1 MTEATRRRLLDAG
14 RRAFARQ
21 GLDGARV
28 EAIAREAGVNKALI
42 NYHFRGKLGLYRE
55 VLAEELAAAS
65 QDLAGALSLER
76 DPLRRL
82 GAWPQALSAL
92 LSSRPELAPL
102 LLGERLRGGEELP
115 GGERGPGAELLA
127 ATIAAGAETGRLRAV
142 EAAALQELL
151 LGALLL
157 AGLGEEREQTA
168 SLLTAL
174 IQGGLTV
181 PGPQDSGIADA
192 GG

>member
-65 QDLAGALSLER
+65 RDLAAALSSER
-76 DPLRRL
+76 DPVRRL

-92 LSSRPELAPL
+92 LAARPELAPL
-102 LLGERLRGGEELP
+102 LLGERLRGGEALS
-115 GGERGPGAELLA
+115 GGERGPGADLLA
-127 ATIAAGAETGRLRAV
+127 ATITAGAEAGRLRAV
-142 EAAALQELL
+142 DAAALQELL

-157 AGLGEEREQTA
+157 AGLGEERERTA
-168 SLLTAL
+168 ALLTAL
-174 IQGGLTV
+174 IQGGLTA
-181 PGPQDSGIADA
+181 PGPQNSGIADA

>member
-42 NYHFRGKLGLYRE
+42 NYHFRGKQGLYRE
-55 VLAEELAAAS
+55 VLAEELQAASRELAAA
-65 QDLAGALSLER
+65 LAAQA
-76 DPLRRL
+76 DPLQRL
-82 GAWPQALSAL
+82 AAWPQALAAL
-92 LSSRPELAPL
+92 LSTRPQLGPL
-102 LLGERLRGGEELP
+102 LLGERLRGGEDLP
-115 GGERGPGAELLA
+115 GTERGPGEELLA
-127 ATIAAGAETGRLRAV
+127 ATLAAGAAAGRLRAV
-142 EAAALQELL
+142 EATTLQELL

-157 AGLGEEREQTA
+157 ADLGEERERA
-168 SLLTAL
+168 AALLAAL
-174 IQGGLTV
+174 IEGGLA
-181 PGPQDSGIADA
+181 PEGPQDSGIADA

>member
-42 NYHFRGKLGLYRE
+42 SYHFRGKLGLYRE
-55 VLAEELAAAS
+55 VLDEELAAAS
-65 QDLAGALSLER
+65 RELAATLGREQ

-82 GAWPQALSAL
+82 AAWPQALAAL
-92 LSSRPELAPL
+92 LSARPELAPL
-102 LLGERLRGGEELP
+102 LLGERLRGGEHLP
-115 GGERGPGAELLA
+115 GAERGPGEALLA
-127 ATIAAGAETGRLRAV
+127 ATIAAGTQAGRLRAV
-142 EAAALQELL
+142 EPVALQELL

-157 AGLGEEREQTA
+157 AGLGEERERTA
-168 SLLTAL
+168 SLLAAL
-174 IQGGLTV
+174 IQGGLAAN
-181 PGPQDSGIADA
+181 GAADSGIADA

>member
-21 GLDGARV
+21 GLEGARV
-28 EAIAREAGVNKALI
+28 EAIAKAAGVNKALI

-55 VLAEELAAAS
+55 VLDEELAAAS
-65 QDLAGALSLER
+65 RDLAATLGREE

-82 GAWPQALSAL
+82 AAWPQALAAL
-92 LSSRPELAPL
+92 LSARPELAPL
-102 LLGERLRGGEELP
+102 LLGERLRGGEHLP
-115 GGERGPGAELLA
+115 GAERGPGEALLA
-127 ATIAAGAETGRLRAV
+127 ATIAAGAQAGRLRAV
-142 EAAALQELL
+142 EPAALQELL

-157 AGLGEEREQTA
+157 AGLGEDRERTA
-168 SLLTAL
+168 ALLAAL
-174 IQGGLTV
+174 IRGGLAV
-181 PGPQDSGIADA
+181 NGPQDSGIADA